1 MSDISDLTF
10 SIKPKSDQLNA
21 DDLLVSNKV
30 ITVSAVRIGNK
41 ENPVIINY
49 NGDDG
54 RPYKPC
60 KSMRRVL
67 IAAWGRDGSKWVGRS
82 MKLFCD
88 PSVVYAG
95 QEVGGIRISELSDI
109 PQALTMKLTATRGR
123 KKEFTAHPLQLKQRG
138 AYKDFE
144 LGLVKMKEFIESG
157 EMTAEQVIAKCEEN
171 HVLTEDQRKTIRDI
185 EKNLDKKGD

>member
-30 ITVSAVRIGNK
+30 ITVSGVKIGNK

-109 PQALTMKLTATRGR
+109 PRTLTMKLTATRGR
-123 KKEFTAHPLQLKQRG
+123 KKEFTVQPLQLKTRG
-138 AYKDFE
+138 PYKDFE
-144 LGLVKMKEFIESG
+144 MGLVKMKEFIEAG
-157 EMTAEQVIAKCEEN
+157 EMTAEQVIARCEEN

-185 EKNLDKKGD
+185 EKNLNSKGE